1 MKFSENRPVKI
12 VMLGAGGTGGH
23 IAPHLY
29 RLLYAL
35 ERPVR
40 FIICDGD
47 IVEEKNLV
55 RQNFTPA
62 DLGENKAK
70 VLAER
75 YSSVFGME
83 TEYVPSLSSPG
94 NGFFPCCGHEHSRPD
109 RTGIL
114 QPSKSW

>member
-35 ERPVR
+35 NRPVR

-47 IVEEKNLV
+47 IRCV
-55 RQNFTPA
+55 
-62 DLGENKAK
+62 
-70 VLAER
+70 
-75 YSSVFGME
+75 
-83 TEYVPSLSSPG
+83 
-94 NGFFPCCGHEHSRPD
+94 
-109 RTGIL
+109 
-114 QPSKSW
+114 